1 MRKDKIKSIK
11 INYFLVPFS
20 IILFVTGIITYMT
33 VNVRVEEK
41 YQELKNTTLEIA
53 KSYSSSLYQANQSS
67 EIITELLDEKIRLAS
82 QAIMLI
88 EDKEDNQALQSI
100 SKTFQIDQI
109 NLFSPVGEILY
120 STNEEQLGWK
130 VYDDHP
136 VNAFM
141 TSGKTILIE
150 EVRRDTEDGRLYKFG
165 YAKNPDG
172 SVVQL
177 GILAENIQAILAD
190 FELSN
195 LVNKI
200 AARDDV
206 QDVFFINNS
215 YEIVS
220 SNLNE
225 MIGRNVEDSQLRT
238 ELAENR
244 IEINRVQLS
253 FGNYYRIAVPI
264 FSENVK
270 IGSLLLHW
278 PTDKI
283 VRAVTQIVLFGV
295 GIFFIVIL
303 IIGGILFY
311 AYHKSKINMKIA
323 YCDELTGLPNS
334 KYLMDHLDDILGRTH
349 KRKKAI
355 FLLNFVRFDNFNM
368 TYGYSYGNQILKKIV
383 ARIECNLEADEK
395 IFRFDGDR
403 FVIMF
408 NDYQDQAA
416 LEVRADQLLK
426 HFEEPVLIGL
436 EKQYLELQV
445 AIVELAHSY
454 VSTDKLLQDATLAI
468 SHMKH
473 HPTLKKIIFNDM
485 MADNLKRQDQIVKAL
500 RKVISGKETAGFY
513 LMFQPKLDLA
523 TNTIV
528 GFEALARLKVAN
540 IGNIPP
546 DEFIAIAEN
555 NLLIFDLGL
564 IILQQACQFIQK
576 LQQTGYA
583 NISVAINISG
593 HQLLREDFLTK
604 IKNCIDEYQ
613 DCKQL
618 LEFEITES
626 VLFDHY
632 EQVNNILG
640 EIQKMG
646 IKTSLDDFGTGFSSY
661 SRLEELQIENVKID
675 KLFIDKIIEVDEKH
689 LILSDIISMSLKMG
703 LQVIAEGVESEEQ
716 VVYLRKH
723 HCDMI
728 QGYHLSRPLFDDQAL
743 DFLRGF
749 NKDKE
754 TN

>member
-253 FGNYYRIAVPI
+253 SGNYYRIAVPV

-278 PTDKI
+278 PTDTI

-311 AYHKSKINMKIA
+311 AYH
-323 YCDELTGLPNS
+323 
-334 KYLMDHLDDILGRTH
+334 H
-349 KRKKAI
+349 
-355 FLLNFVRFDNFNM
+355 
-368 TYGYSYGNQILKKIV
+368 
-383 ARIECNLEADEK
+383 
-395 IFRFDGDR
+395 
-403 FVIMF
+403 
-408 NDYQDQAA
+408 
-416 LEVRADQLLK
+416 
-426 HFEEPVLIGL
+426 
-436 EKQYLELQV
+436 
-445 AIVELAHSY
+445 
-454 VSTDKLLQDATLAI
+454 
-468 SHMKH
+468 
-473 HPTLKKIIFNDM
+473 
-485 MADNLKRQDQIVKAL
+485 
-500 RKVISGKETAGFY
+500 
-513 LMFQPKLDLA
+513 
-523 TNTIV
+523 
-528 GFEALARLKVAN
+528 
-540 IGNIPP
+540 
-546 DEFIAIAEN
+546 
-555 NLLIFDLGL
+555 
-564 IILQQACQFIQK
+564 
-576 LQQTGYA
+576 
-583 NISVAINISG
+583 
-593 HQLLREDFLTK
+593 
-604 IKNCIDEYQ
+604 
-613 DCKQL
+613 
-618 LEFEITES
+618 
-626 VLFDHY
+626 
-632 EQVNNILG
+632 
-640 EIQKMG
+640 
-646 IKTSLDDFGTGFSSY
+646 
-661 SRLEELQIENVKID
+661 
-675 KLFIDKIIEVDEKH
+675 
-689 LILSDIISMSLKMG
+689 
-703 LQVIAEGVESEEQ
+703 
-716 VVYLRKH
+716 
-723 HCDMI
+723 
-728 QGYHLSRPLFDDQAL
+728 
-743 DFLRGF
+743 
-749 NKDKE
+749 
-754 TN
+754 